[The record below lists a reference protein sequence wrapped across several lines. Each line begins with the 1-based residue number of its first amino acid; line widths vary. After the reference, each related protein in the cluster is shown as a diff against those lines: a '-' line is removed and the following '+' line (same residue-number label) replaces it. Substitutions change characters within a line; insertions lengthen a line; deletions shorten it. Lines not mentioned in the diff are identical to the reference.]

1 MTAEKCNILRVYELN
16 TDLSTKTDA
25 GSIEGVSWMLSSAK
39 ERHGIAQ
46 LTSDDLDTLWQCVVV
61 TFVS

>member
-1 MTAEKCNILRVYELN
+1 MYEPN

-39 ERHGIAQ
+39 ARHGIAQ

-61 TFVS
+61 SLVS